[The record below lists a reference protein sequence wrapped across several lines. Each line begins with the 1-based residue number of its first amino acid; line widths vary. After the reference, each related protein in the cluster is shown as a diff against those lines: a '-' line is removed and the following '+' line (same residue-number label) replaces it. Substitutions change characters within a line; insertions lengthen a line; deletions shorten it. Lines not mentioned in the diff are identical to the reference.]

1 MLRTAVL
8 FFTAACALGL
18 ASCGKD
24 SGIWQEDW
32 REDSGILKVSVSSIA
47 ETNAST
53 DEEKLI
59 RKLYIY
65 AYDDVHANPDFFCDT
80 LVNNGNG
87 AQGTLRVEMAINGTG
102 KKRFYMVANPP
113 HYVQKLLTTTCPE
126 GTLSNL
132 GMTIVRPM
140 ESMGELPQTEDGSIT
155 GNSGFPMA
163 NYMEAYVSEGEKD
176 KELVLHPEEN
186 QAGGRIMSIPLF
198 RSLAK
203 ISVLVWRENCEDDEV
218 VAVKRMSLF
227 NYTLNGFLGPKW
239 DISDDCPVWV
249 GGDASSPIASWNPSL
264 TLNLEEM
271 VERETRVGTEAVEV
285 LEKPAVI
292 TPEHNSKDNPQ
303 LISDFYLCQNSYG
316 EAMQGETQQGM
327 PDTVGNRITKLV
339 VELEDGRISEISLPY
354 LLRNDHL
361 KIRISVTD
369 QRIEADF
376 HKWQLEE
383 VSPEW
388 DDGVW
393 RPENI
398 F

>member
-1 MLRTAVL
+1 MGHKRR
-8 FFTAACALGL
+8 L
-18 ASCGKD
+18 A
-24 SGIWQEDW
+24 
-32 REDSGILKVSVSSIA
+32 R
-47 ETNAST
+47 
-53 DEEKLI
+53 
-59 RKLYIY
+59 
-65 AYDDVHANPDFFCDT
+65 
-80 LVNNGNG
+80 
-87 AQGTLRVEMAINGTG
+87 
-102 KKRFYMVANPP
+102 
-113 HYVQKLLTTTCPE
+113 
-126 GTLSNL
+126 
-132 GMTIVRPM
+132 
-140 ESMGELPQTEDGSIT
+140 
-155 GNSGFPMA
+155 
-163 NYMEAYVSEGEKD
+163 
-176 KELVLHPEEN
+176 
-186 QAGGRIMSIPLF
+186 
-198 RSLAK
+198 
-203 ISVLVWRENCEDDEV
+203 
-218 VAVKRMSLF
+218 
-227 NYTLNGFLGPKW
+227 
-239 DISDDCPVWV
+239 WV

-339 VELEDGRISEISLPY
+339 VELEDGRISEIPLPY

>member
-1 MLRTAVL
+1 MQRTAVL

-18 ASCGKD
+18 ASCNKD
-24 SGIWQEDW
+24 SGIRQDDLPG
-32 REDSGILKVSVSSIA
+32 DSETLRVSISSVA
-47 ETNAST
+47 ETSASV

-65 AYDDVHANPDFFCDT
+65 AYDDVHTNPDFFCDT

-113 HYVQKLLTTTCPE
+113 RYVQKLLTTTCPE

-239 DISDDCPVWV
+239 DISDDSPVWV
-249 GGDASSPIASWNPSL
+249 GGDASSPIAGWNPSL
-264 TLNLEEM
+264 MMNLVEM
-271 VERETRVGTEAVEV
+271 VGRETRVGTETVEV
-285 LEKPAVI
+285 LKESAVI
-292 TPEHNSKDNPQ
+292 SPEHNNKDNPQ

-316 EAMQGETQQGM
+316 QKMPGETQHGL
-327 PDTVGNRITKLV
+327 PDVIGNRTTKLV
-339 VELEDGRISEISLPY
+339 VELEDGRKSEIALPN

-361 KIRISVTD
+361 KIRFSVTD

-393 RPENI
+393 RPENN